1 MQILFVCL
9 CMLVVNVALS
19 AIFGGW
25 LLHSTT
31 YTLKSQI
38 RYKKT
43 RKIALKKAVKKLAFL
58 NSLFVSAI
66 KLRGVIR
73 D

>member
-1 MQILFVCL
+1 MFMYISCERRF
-9 CMLVVNVALS
+9 
-19 AIFGGW
+19 IGDIRGW

-43 RKIALKKAVKKLAFL
+43 RKIALNKG
-58 NSLFVSAI
+58 
-66 KLRGVIR
+66 R
-73 D
+73 

>member
-1 MQILFVCL
+1 MFTFVSCERRF
-9 CMLVVNVALS
+9 
-19 AIFGGW
+19 IGDIRGW